1 MRSESLLALSN
12 SPDEHPRAPHWHTSQ
27 TRTVGLMVFD
37 HKGRLVVADGR
48 AALIMAL
55 LGVELNGAGR
65 LHIDA
70 LDATAKTLCGWRLPD
85 WLHPEWIEPVI
96 EGNERLGTVVHI
108 PEARR
113 GTASAPGGLPPYQL
127 RQVAEFIHAHIDQPI
142 NLPQLAAVASLSP
155 FHFHREFKRSTGL
168 TPGKYIFQLRI
179 ERAERLLSES
189 NLPLAQVALQVG
201 FADQS
206 HFTAAFRRAT
216 SITPRAYRIAT
227 AGAKPRQGEFTV
239 ARQMDSH

>member
-1 MRSESLLALSN
+1 MRSESLHALRS
-12 SPDEHPRAPHWHTSQ
+12 SPDEPPQAWHRHASQ
-27 TRTVGLMVFD
+27 TRAVGLMVFD
-37 HKGRLVVADGR
+37 HKGRLVAADAR

-70 LDATAKTLCGWRLPD
+70 LDATAKTMGGWRLPD

-113 GTASAPGGLPPYQL
+113 GTASAPGGLPPCQL
-127 RQVAEFIHAHIDQPI
+127 RRVAEFIHAHIHQPI
-142 NLPQLAAVASLSP
+142 NLAQLAAAASLSP
-155 FHFHREFKRSTGL
+155 YHFHRAFKRSTGL
-168 TPGKYIFQLRI
+168 TPGKYILELRL
-179 ERAERLLSES
+179 ERAETLLSES
-189 NLPLAQVALQVG
+189 DLPLAQVALQVG

-227 AGAKPRQGEFTV
+227 AKAKPRQGEFTV
-239 ARQMDSH
+239 ASQVDSH

>member
-1 MRSESLLALSN
+1 
-12 SPDEHPRAPHWHTSQ
+12 
-27 TRTVGLMVFD
+27 MVFD
-37 HKGRLVVADGR
+37 HRGRLVVADAR

-55 LGVELNGAGR
+55 LGVELTGAGR

-70 LDATAKTLCGWRLPD
+70 LDATATKLGGWRLPD
-85 WLHPEWIEPVI
+85 WLHADWIEPII
-96 EGNERLGTVVHI
+96 EGSERLGTVVHV

-127 RQVAEFIHAHIDQPI
+127 RQVTEFIHAHMDQPI
-142 NLPQLAAVASLSP
+142 NLAQLAAVASLSP

-168 TPGKYIFQLRI
+168 TPGKYIFELRM
-179 ERAERLLSES
+179 EHAERLLSDSE
-189 NLPLAQVALQVG
+189 LPLAQVALQVG

-206 HFTAAFRRAT
+206 HFTAAFRRAR

-227 AGAKPRQGEFTV
+227 ARAKPRKSKFT
-239 ARQMDSH
+239 AASDGSPLRRALL

>member
-1 MRSESLLALSN
+1 MRSESLLALSS
-12 SPDEHPRAPHWHTSQ
+12 SPDEQPHPSHRQAPQ
-27 TRTVGLMVFD
+27 TRAVGLMVFD
-37 HKGRLVVADGR
+37 HKGRLVLADGR
-48 AALIMAL
+48 AALIMGL
-55 LGVELNGAGR
+55 LGLELNGAGR

-70 LDATAKTLCGWRLPD
+70 LDATAKTLGGWRLPD

-96 EGNERLGTVVHI
+96 EGSERLGTVVHV

-113 GTASAPGGLPPYQL
+113 ATPSAPGGLPPYQL
-127 RQVAEFIHAHIDQPI
+127 RQVAEFIHAHIDQSI
-142 NLPQLAAVASLSP
+142 NLTQLAAVASLSP

-168 TPGKYIFQLRI
+168 TPGKYVFEVRM

-189 NLPLAQVALQVG
+189 ELPLAQVALQVG

-206 HFTAAFRRAT
+206 HFTVAFRRAT

-227 AGAKPRQGEFTV
+227 ARAKPRQGEFTV
-239 ARQMDSH
+239 ASQVDSH